1 MTLQEQ
7 WVKAAQRGGDME
19 TANRKPR
26 RVVRIILM
34 NMTFEFANEFIGFDQ
49 AYELWQ
55 ALENRFEV
63 LLAMDIKN
71 LVIEIATIR
80 YNGNVASMARRCNQI
95 KKQLKDNNVS
105 VETVIDILSEMNS
118 RHY

>member
-19 TANRKPR
+19 AANRKSR

-34 NMTFEFANEFIGFDQ
+34 NMTFEFANKFIGFDQ

-55 ALENRFEV
+55 ALKNRFEV
-63 LLAMDIKN
+63 LWATDFKN
-71 LVIEIATIR
+71 LVI
-80 YNGNVASMARRCNQI
+80 
-95 KKQLKDNNVS
+95 
-105 VETVIDILSEMNS
+105 
-118 RHY
+118 